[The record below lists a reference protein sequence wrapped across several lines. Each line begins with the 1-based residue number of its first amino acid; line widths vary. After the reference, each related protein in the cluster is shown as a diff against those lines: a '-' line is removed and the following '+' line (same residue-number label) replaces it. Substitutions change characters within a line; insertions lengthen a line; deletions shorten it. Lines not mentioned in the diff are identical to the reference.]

1 MCCSWQ
7 DKFHLKSTFIN
18 KNPLEFHILII
29 FIHPPLS
36 HTNTH
41 TLAKGWHDKT
51 WLERISLPLLCKY
64 MQITIF
70 DCIFKLIKRQRFFF
84 MFIAIEVYI
93 VCFHLHRLVSLLTFV
108 GIRSCQILNLV
119 KVNAHNK
126 YSESSVKILS
136 KTMSKLR

>member
-1 MCCSWQ
+1 MYTAKLLWFDLKQAMCCSWQ
-7 DKFHLKSTFIN
+7 DKFHLKSTFVN

-70 DCIFKLIKRQRFFF
+70 DCIFKLIKQQRFFCH
-84 MFIAIEVYI
+84 VYSNWS
-93 VCFHLHRLVSLLTFV
+93 LHRLFSSAQTCLATYIRGNTVLLDFEF
-108 GIRSCQILNLV
+108 GKS
-119 KVNAHNK
+119 
-126 YSESSVKILS
+126 
-136 KTMSKLR
+136 